1 VPLAASPG
9 HHNGPQVGRGRR
21 LGCCDDASYKH
32 FTGSTRESHFAV
44 NTEAGI
50 THKRPIARPLAVRN
64 AARGIGVKV
73 IPWIPPWLKC
83 LLTRGRKI
91 TIDGNA
97 LDATLQLLLI
107 ARRSTR
113 TGGLSADGDLEV
125 ARAMM
130 RKSNAATNT
139 HVAVPTTDLTIPGP
153 DSPLRARHYPP
164 AVTEAAP
171 LLLFFHGGGFV
182 MGDIESHDG
191 LCRMISR
198 DAAIHVLSVDYR
210 LAPEHRAPAAVD
222 DCVAAYR
229 WARGHAAELGADPSR
244 IGVGGDSAGGNLAAL
259 VTLRSREEGIP
270 QPTLQVLLYPV
281 LDLSAK
287 TRSRALFSDG
297 FFLSKLEQDRHI
309 DLYLG
314 GTGLAADDA
323 RVSPLKAADLSGLA
337 PALVLIA
344 GFDPLR
350 DEGNEYA
357 VALRSAGVT
366 VDHRQFGALTHG
378 FASFAPFGGGS
389 ADATTATISA
399 IRAHLSRG

>member
-1 VPLAASPG
+1 MCSEYSA
-9 HHNGPQVGRGRR
+9 RGSR
-21 LGCCDDASYKH
+21 
-32 FTGSTRESHFAV
+32 FAV
-44 NTEAGI
+44 HTEAAI
-50 THKRPIARPLAVRN
+50 THKRPKARPLAVKN
-64 AARGIGVKV
+64 AARGVGVKV
-73 IPWIPPWLKC
+73 MPWIPPWLKR
-83 LLTRGRKI
+83 LLSGGRRI
-91 TIDGNA
+91 TIDGNT

-113 TGGLSADGDLEV
+113 TGGLSADVDPGV
-125 ARAMM
+125 ARALM
-130 RKSNAATNT
+130 RKSAMNT

-153 DSPLRARHYPP
+153 DSPLRARHYRPGV
-164 AVTEAAP
+164 AEAAP

-182 MGDIESHDG
+182 VGDIESHDG
-191 LCRMISR
+191 LCRLICR

-244 IGVGGDSAGGNLAAL
+244 IGVGGDSSGGNLAAL
-259 VTLRSREEGIP
+259 VALRCREEGIP

-287 TRSRALFSDG
+287 TRSRTLFSDG
-297 FFLSKLEQDRHI
+297 FFLSKLEQDRFL

-337 PALVLIA
+337 PALVLTA

-366 VDHRQFGALTHG
+366 VDHRQFDALTHG
-378 FASFAPFGGGS
+378 FAGIAHFGGGS

>member
-1 VPLAASPG
+1 MEAA
-9 HHNGPQVGRGRR
+9 
-21 LGCCDDASYKH
+21 
-32 FTGSTRESHFAV
+32 
-44 NTEAGI
+44 I
-50 THKRPIARPLAVRN
+50 THKRPKARPLAVKS
-64 AARGIGVKV
+64 AARGVGVKV
-73 IPWIPPWLKC
+73 MPWIPPWLKR
-83 LLTRGRKI
+83 LLAGGRRI
-91 TIDGNA
+91 TIDGNT
-97 LDATLQLLLI
+97 LDATLQLILL
-107 ARRSTR
+107 AQRSMR
-113 TGGLSADGDLEV
+113 TGGLPADSDLGV
-125 ARAMM
+125 ARALM
-130 RKSNAATNT
+130 RKSAMNT
-139 HVAVPTTDLTIPGP
+139 HVAIPTTDLTIPGP
-153 DSPLRARHYPP
+153 DSPLRARHYRPGV
-164 AVTEAAP
+164 AEAAP

-191 LCRMISR
+191 LCRMICR

-287 TRSRALFSDG
+287 TRSRTLFSDG
-297 FFLSKLEQDRHI
+297 FFLSKLEQDRFV

-314 GTGLAADDA
+314 GTGLAADDP
-323 RVSPLKAADLSGLA
+323 RVSPLKATDLSGLA
-337 PALVLIA
+337 PALVVTA

-357 VALRSAGVT
+357 AALCSAGVT
-366 VDHRQFGALTHG
+366 VDHRQFDALTHG
-378 FASFAPFGGGS
+378 FAGFVHFGGGS

-399 IRAHLSRG
+399 IRAHLTRG

>member
-1 VPLAASPG
+1 MIARDYKTARCCAVSRASSL
-9 HHNGPQVGRGRR
+9 H
-21 LGCCDDASYKH
+21 
-32 FTGSTRESHFAV
+32 
-44 NTEAGI
+44 TEAAI
-50 THKRPIARPLAVRN
+50 THKRPKARRLAVKN
-64 AARGIGVKV
+64 AVRGIGVKV
-73 IPWIPPWLKC
+73 MPWIPPWLKR
-83 LLTRGRKI
+83 LLTGGRRI
-91 TIDGNA
+91 TIDGNT
-97 LDATLQLLLI
+97 LDTTLQLILI
-107 ARRSTR
+107 AQRSMR
-113 TGGLSADGDLEV
+113 TGGLSADGDPKV
-125 ARAMM
+125 ARALM
-130 RKSNAATNT
+130 RKSQAAMNT
-139 HVAVPTTDLTIPGP
+139 HGAVPTDLTIPGP
-153 DSPLRARHYPP
+153 DSPLRARHYRP
-164 AVTEAAP
+164 AVEEAAP

-182 MGDIESHDG
+182 VGDIESHDE
-191 LCRMISR
+191 LCRMICR

-259 VTLRSREEGIP
+259 VALRSREEGIP

-287 TRSRALFSDG
+287 TRSRTLFSDG
-297 FFLSKLEQDRHI
+297 FFLSKLEEDRFV

-337 PALVLIA
+337 PALVLTA

-366 VDHRQFGALTHG
+366 VDHRQFDSLTHG
-378 FASFAPFGGGS
+378 FAGIAPFGGGS

>member
-1 VPLAASPG
+1 MCSEQSA
-9 HHNGPQVGRGRR
+9 RG
-21 LGCCDDASYKH
+21 
-32 FTGSTRESHFAV
+32 SHFV
-44 NTEAGI
+44 VRTEAAI
-50 THKRPIARPLAVRN
+50 THKRREARPLAVKN
-64 AARGIGVKV
+64 ALRGVGVKAM
-73 IPWIPPWLKC
+73 PWIPPWLKR
-83 LLTRGRKI
+83 LLAGGRRI
-91 TIDGNA
+91 TVDGNT
-97 LDATLQLLLI
+97 LDATLQLILI
-107 ARRSTR
+107 AQRSTR
-113 TGGLSADGDLEV
+113 TSGLSADGDLEV
-125 ARAMM
+125 ARALM

-139 HVAVPTTDLTIPGP
+139 DAAAPTTDLTIPGP
-153 DSPLRARHYPP
+153 DSPLRARHYRP
-164 AVTEAAP
+164 AVAEAAP

-191 LCRMISR
+191 LCRMICR

-287 TRSRALFSDG
+287 TRSRTLFSDG
-297 FFLSKLEQDRHI
+297 FFLSKLEQNRHL

-337 PALVLIA
+337 PALVVTA

-366 VDHRQFGALTHG
+366 VDHRQFDALTHG
-378 FASFAPFGGGS
+378 FASIAKFGGGS
-389 ADATTATISA
+389 ADATMATISA